1 MAKQYTGIDG
11 ALYADGAKI
20 AKVTRWSFTG
30 NVDSL
35 ECTTLGDFARK
46 YVYGVQAFNG
56 SVSLLYYE
64 GQGGQ
69 IDGGNLL
76 NDVVRTTQT
85 PTEPTHTLQLR
96 YENGAVL
103 HEVSFTCL
111 LNQVQMQANVGAIVS
126 ASANFQVS
134 GPLTTA
140 TFA

>member
-1 MAKQYTGIDG
+1 MSKQYTGIDG

-20 AKVTRWSFTG
+20 AKVTSWSFSG

-46 YVYGVQAFNG
+46 YVYGVQSFNG

-64 GQGGQ
+64 KQAGA
-69 IDGGNLL
+69 IDGASLL
-76 NDVVRTTQT
+76 TDVLRTDQT
-85 PTEPTHTLQLR
+85 PTEPTHTLELR
-96 YENGAVL
+96 YENGAIL
-103 HEVSFTCL
+103 HAVSFSCL
-111 LNQVQMQANVGAIVS
+111 LNQVQMQANVGAIIT